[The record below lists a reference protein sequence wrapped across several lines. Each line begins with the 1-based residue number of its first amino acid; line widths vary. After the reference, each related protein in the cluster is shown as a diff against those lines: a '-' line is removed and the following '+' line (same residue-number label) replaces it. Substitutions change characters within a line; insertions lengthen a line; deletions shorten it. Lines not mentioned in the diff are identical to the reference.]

1 MSMHEHGETI
11 NVSSMEDYKEK
22 VLCYTLNQDKSCLAV
37 GTTKGYK
44 IFSTKSYRMIGEKD
58 LGGGIGRICMLYKSN
73 LLLLSGGGDN
83 PIFSTRALVFWDD
96 ATNTSTGEIKFKK
109 TIFRLVM
116 RKDLQVF

>member
-1 MSMHEHGETI
+1 MSSSRKTI
-11 NVSSMEDYKEK
+11 NFATVDNTKEK
-22 VLCYTLNQDKSCLAV
+22 VLCYCMNQDKSCLAV

-44 IFSTKSYRMIGEKD
+44 IYSTKSYRMIGEKE

-83 PIFSTRALVFWDD
+83 PRFSTRALVFWDD
-96 ATNTSTGEIKFKK
+96 STNVSTGELKFKR

-116 RKDLQVF
+116 RKDL